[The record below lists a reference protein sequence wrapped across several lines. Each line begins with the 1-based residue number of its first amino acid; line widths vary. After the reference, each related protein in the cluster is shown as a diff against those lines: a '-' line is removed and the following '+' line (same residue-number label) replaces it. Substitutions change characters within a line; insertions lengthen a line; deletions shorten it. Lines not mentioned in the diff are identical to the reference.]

1 MPDIIRFAK
10 EYCKYDKK
18 KIAILKRTPDW
29 KFMPVQ
35 KKIKLYHRGWRYT
48 GAEMDEAKDF
58 INGKYKAALKIK
70 QAEEKANQVCAAC
83 HGKDGVNGV
92 LPSYPIIAGQYSDYL
107 NQALIDYKSGARKNA
122 VMGGIAAT
130 LTKEEMVGLARYFSS
145 LPTPL
150 NDKNRKD

>member
-1 MPDIIRFAK
+1 MENSRLLKVVFCILLSSSAIGNALTIK
-10 EYCKYDKK
+10 E
-18 KIAILKRTPDW
+18 
-29 KFMPVQ
+29 
-35 KKIKLYHRGWRYT
+35 
-48 GAEMDEAKDF
+48 
-58 INGKYKAALKIK
+58 
-70 QAEEKANQVCAAC
+70 AEEKANQVCAAC

-107 NQALIDYKSGARKNA
+107 NQALIVYKSGARKNA

-150 NDKNRKD
+150 NDTNRKD

>member
-1 MPDIIRFAK
+1 MTNCTLLKLVSIVFFYSSAVGYALTVK
-10 EYCKYDKK
+10 E
-18 KIAILKRTPDW
+18 
-29 KFMPVQ
+29 
-35 KKIKLYHRGWRYT
+35 
-48 GAEMDEAKDF
+48 
-58 INGKYKAALKIK
+58 
-70 QAEEKANQVCAAC
+70 AEEKANQVCAAC

-107 NQALIDYKSGARKNA
+107 NQALMDYKSGARKNA

-130 LTKEEMVGLARYFSS
+130 LTKDEMIGLSRYFAS

>member
-1 MPDIIRFAK
+1 MKNRCVLKLVFCIFLYSAAIGNALTIK
-10 EYCKYDKK
+10 E
-18 KIAILKRTPDW
+18 
-29 KFMPVQ
+29 
-35 KKIKLYHRGWRYT
+35 
-48 GAEMDEAKDF
+48 
-58 INGKYKAALKIK
+58 
-70 QAEEKANQVCAAC
+70 AEEKANQVCAAC

-130 LTKEEMVGLARYFSS
+130 LTKEEMIGLARYFAS

>member
-1 MPDIIRFAK
+1 MENHRF
-10 EYCKYDKK
+10 
-18 KIAILKRTPDW
+18 LKLA
-29 KFMPVQ
+29 FNVF
-35 KKIKLYHRGWRYT
+35 LLSSAT
-48 GAEMDEAKDF
+48 G
-58 INGKYKAALKIK
+58 NALTIK

-107 NQALIDYKSGARKNA
+107 NQALTDYKSGARKNA

-130 LTKEEMVGLARYFSS
+130 LTKEEIAGLARYFAS

-150 NDKNRKD
+150 NDKNRKE

>member
-1 MPDIIRFAK
+1 MENRR
-10 EYCKYDKK
+10 
-18 KIAILKRTPDW
+18 ILKLAFDVCV
-29 KFMPVQ
+29 FNSAS
-35 KKIKLYHRGWRYT
+35 G
-48 GAEMDEAKDF
+48 
-58 INGKYKAALKIK
+58 NALTIK

-130 LTKEEMVGLARYFSS
+130 LTKEEMIGLARYFAS

>member
-1 MPDIIRFAK
+1 MENRSLLKLAF
-10 EYCKYDKK
+10 YVFLFNS
-18 KIAILKRTPDW
+18 AI
-29 KFMPVQ
+29 
-35 KKIKLYHRGWRYT
+35 G
-48 GAEMDEAKDF
+48 
-58 INGKYKAALKIK
+58 NALTIK

-107 NQALIDYKSGARKNA
+107 NQALMDYKSGARKNA

>member
-1 MPDIIRFAK
+1 MDNRR
-10 EYCKYDKK
+10 
-18 KIAILKRTPDW
+18 L
-29 KFMPVQ
+29 
-35 KKIKLYHRGWRYT
+35 IKLVVYVFLFSSAVG
-48 GAEMDEAKDF
+48 
-58 INGKYKAALKIK
+58 NALTIK
-70 QAEEKANQVCAAC
+70 EAEEKANEVCAAC

-107 NQALIDYKSGARKNA
+107 NQALMDYKSGARKNA

>member
-1 MPDIIRFAK
+1 MKNRRVSKLVCCIFLYSSAVGNALTIK
-10 EYCKYDKK
+10 E
-18 KIAILKRTPDW
+18 
-29 KFMPVQ
+29 
-35 KKIKLYHRGWRYT
+35 
-48 GAEMDEAKDF
+48 
-58 INGKYKAALKIK
+58 
-70 QAEEKANQVCAAC
+70 AEEKANQVCAAC

-107 NQALIDYKSGARKNA
+107 NQALMDYKSGARKNA

>member
-1 MPDIIRFAK
+1 MEKRSLLNFLFCVCLFSANVGNALTIK
-10 EYCKYDKK
+10 E
-18 KIAILKRTPDW
+18 
-29 KFMPVQ
+29 
-35 KKIKLYHRGWRYT
+35 
-48 GAEMDEAKDF
+48 
-58 INGKYKAALKIK
+58 
-70 QAEEKANQVCAAC
+70 AEEKANQVCAAC

-107 NQALIDYKSGARKNA
+107 NQALTDYKSGARKNA

-130 LTKEEMVGLARYFSS
+130 LTKEEISGLSRYFAS

>member
-1 MPDIIRFAK
+1 MEIRYFLNLLV
-10 EYCKYDKK
+10 C
-18 KIAILKRTPDW
+18 IFL
-29 KFMPVQ
+29 FSSS
-35 KKIKLYHRGWRYT
+35 
-48 GAEMDEAKDF
+48 
-58 INGKYKAALKIK
+58 NGKALTIK
-70 QAEEKANQVCAAC
+70 EAEEKANQVCAAC

-107 NQALIDYKSGARKNA
+107 NQALMDYKSGARKNA

-130 LTKEEMVGLARYFSS
+130 LTKEEMVGLARYFAS

>member
-1 MPDIIRFAK
+1 M
-10 EYCKYDKK
+10 ENSS
-18 KIAILKRTPDW
+18 L
-29 KFMPVQ
+29 
-35 KKIKLYHRGWRYT
+35 
-48 GAEMDEAKDF
+48 
-58 INGKYKAALKIK
+58 LKIVFCILLSSSSICSALTIK
-70 QAEEKANQVCAAC
+70 EAEEKANQVCAAC
-83 HGKDGVNGV
+83 HGKDGVTGV